1 MTTLGGGSVAA
12 YGLRYQYLSTVEYFL
27 RYLREHPELIAR
39 TTLVV
44 EPLFKNAND
53 ADDDIVDFAIELD
66 DAAVHHIQVKA
77 TTKSDQYSLQPAD
90 ARAALK
96 RLLDHPADNSTLL
109 TNKPLSPGLS
119 SECAITDDDS
129 PVTTYTW
136 AEGPQ
141 RPPGADPRRVFLAVD
156 HRTPAELRGSIAE
169 LVRHFRK
176 IGRLKQ
182 GLTSARLLV
191 GILLD
196 FIFDAAAGLEPA
208 RITALDLLAKVHM
221 PDPRM
226 AQLAGGFD
234 WGLPM
239 SGIPNY
245 GSTVARMEILDEIV
259 EQLATDDIREVPKLV
274 VLAGH
279 TGIGK
284 SVIATDYSHAD
295 RVSYQ
300 FVCWI
305 DCRDPEMIAPRIRDI
320 VAQLTKDVVPPAAE
334 VSRIFTGILGRVA
347 GPWLLVFD
355 GIQNASD
362 IESYVPSVGCG
373 SILITTNNSLGWWD
387 TAHQVQIGTFTDDEA
402 IECFTSYAAIS
413 SEALDEV
420 RQPIREIVERLGRIP
435 LAVSMAGLYFRN
447 TQGRLDELALQYFAD
462 LAALDDSFSVP
473 RGFGNKTAFDAIRY
487 AVENLG
493 KGTRAPR
500 RRDTQKLLYAGSLL
514 APELL
519 PVNLLLPATAE
530 ALHISIT
537 NLPKPAEVEAELRR
551 DVIATLRTQ
560 TIAHR
565 VTNAEPGAITPAS
578 DTVAVHPLVHNVLQ
592 RICLARVR
600 PGDLQQM
607 AASLMYFLVGWIGEL
622 RTAGQFFAVEQLRMH
637 AQALLEL
644 VNEREPLSTP
654 SADHDKHYRYLKAML
669 QSELGTCQFSRG
681 NLQEAYN
688 LGLAAVQALSVIPK
702 DQNARVI
709 AMKCI
714 FDQIH
719 DLSMG
724 EAPPPLLAIHAHL
737 LVQFCNEC
745 ESNPAEAF
753 RDTAYRF
760 AGEVLAMVTR
770 TATYRGSEP
779 LRAIADQLNQ
789 IAARDPS
796 PETRPHTRNA
806 IRNQMIDAG
815 EYQAIL
821 DNLPE
826 WRTADQGIHNAVIFD
841 GLEAVANL
849 YLGRIADA
857 AALIGTILELKPYGQ
872 HLLIFTHEAL
882 KKVAKGLD
890 QVIPTAGPDEARLQ
904 QMLGDVLARYNEL
917 GGPPNGASNST

>member
-1 MTTLGGGSVAA
+1 
-12 YGLRYQYLSTVEYFL
+12 
-27 RYLREHPELIAR
+27 
-39 TTLVV
+39 
-44 EPLFKNAND
+44 
-53 ADDDIVDFAIELD
+53 
-66 DAAVHHIQVKA
+66 
-77 TTKSDQYSLQPAD
+77 
-90 ARAALK
+90 
-96 RLLDHPADNSTLL
+96 
-109 TNKPLSPGLS
+109 
-119 SECAITDDDS
+119 
-129 PVTTYTW
+129 
-136 AEGPQ
+136 
-141 RPPGADPRRVFLAVD
+141 
-156 HRTPAELRGSIAE
+156 
-169 LVRHFRK
+169 
-176 IGRLKQ
+176 
-182 GLTSARLLV
+182 
-191 GILLD
+191 
-196 FIFDAAAGLEPA
+196 
-208 RITALDLLAKVHM
+208 
-221 PDPRM
+221 
-226 AQLAGGFD
+226 
-234 WGLPM
+234 
-239 SGIPNY
+239 
-245 GSTVARMEILDEIV
+245 
-259 EQLATDDIREVPKLV
+259 
-274 VLAGH
+274 
-279 TGIGK
+279 
-284 SVIATDYSHAD
+284 
-295 RVSYQ
+295 
-300 FVCWI
+300 
-305 DCRDPEMIAPRIRDI
+305 
-320 VAQLTKDVVPPAAE
+320 
-334 VSRIFTGILGRVA
+334 
-347 GPWLLVFD
+347 
-355 GIQNASD
+355 
-362 IESYVPSVGCG
+362 
-373 SILITTNNSLGWWD
+373 LITTNNSLGWWD

>member
-1 MTTLGGGSVAA
+1 LTTLGGGSVAA
-12 YGLRYQYLSTVEYFL
+12 YGLKYQYLATLEYFL

-44 EPLFKNAND
+44 EPILED
-53 ADDDIVDFAIELD
+53 SDGVDDDIVDFGIEVD
-66 DAAVHHIQVKA
+66 DVAVHHLQVKA
-77 TTKSDQYSLQPAD
+77 TTNPDRYRLQPSD
-90 ARAALK
+90 ARVALD
-96 RLLDHPADNSTLL
+96 RLLRHAADNSVLL
-109 TNKPLSPGLS
+109 TNKPLSSDLAS
-119 SECAITDDDS
+119 KCAIADAEGLA
-129 PVTTYTW
+129 TTYTW

-141 RPPGADPRRVFLAVD
+141 PGPDAAPRQVFLAVD
-156 HRTPAELRGSIAE
+156 NRTPAELRTSIAE
-169 LVRHFRK
+169 LVRHFRR
-176 IGRLKQ
+176 IGSLKQ

-221 PDPRM
+221 PDARM

-245 GSTVARMEILDEIV
+245 GSTVARMAILDEIV
-259 EQLATDDIREVPKLV
+259 EHLATDDTREVPELV

-284 SVIATDYSHAD
+284 SVIATDYCHAD
-295 RVSYQ
+295 RISYE
-300 FVCWI
+300 FLCWI
-305 DCRDPEMIAPRIRDI
+305 DCRDTEMIAPRIRDI
-320 VAQLTKDVVPPAAE
+320 VAQLTKNVVSPAAD
-334 VSRIFTGILGRVA
+334 VSRIFAGILGRIA
-347 GPWLLVFD
+347 GPWLLIFD

-362 IESYVPSVGCG
+362 IESYVPAVGCG

-387 TAHQVQIGTFTDDEA
+387 TAHQMQIGAFTEDEA
-402 IECFTSYAAIS
+402 SECFTIYAAIP
-413 SEALDEV
+413 SEAVDEV
-420 RQPIREIVERLGRIP
+420 REPIREIGDRLGRIP

-447 TQGRLDELALQYFAD
+447 TQGRLDELAVQYFAD

-493 KGTRAPR
+493 KGTRAPH

-519 PVNLLLPATAE
+519 PLNLLLPATVE

-537 NLPKPAEVEAELRR
+537 ALPRPAEVEAELRR
-551 DVIATLRTQ
+551 GVIATLRTQ

-565 VTNAEPGAITPAS
+565 VTNAEPGVVTPAS
-578 DTVAVHPLVHNVLQ
+578 DTVAVHPLVHSILQ
-592 RICLARVR
+592 RICLARVG

-607 AASLMYFLVGWIGEL
+607 AASLMYFLVGWIGIL
-622 RTAGQFFAVEQLRMH
+622 RTEGHFFAVEQLRMH
-637 AQALLEL
+637 AEALIEL
-644 VNEREPLSTP
+644 VNEREPLSTV

-688 LGLAAVQALSVIPK
+688 LGLAAVQALSTIPA
-702 DQNARVI
+702 DQNARII

-724 EAPPPLLAIHAHL
+724 EAPAGLLAIHAHL

-745 ESNPAEAF
+745 EANPKESF
-753 RDTAYRF
+753 RDVAYRF
-760 AGEVLAMVTR
+760 AGEALAMVTR
-770 TATYRGSEP
+770 TAAYRESPP
-779 LRAIADQLNQ
+779 LQAIADQLNE
-789 IAARDPS
+789 IGARDPK
-796 PETRPHTRNA
+796 PETRAHTRNA
-806 IRNQMIDAG
+806 IRTQMVDAG

-821 DNLPE
+821 DTLPE
-826 WRTADQGIHNAVIFD
+826 WRSADGGIHNAVIFD
-841 GLEAVANL
+841 GLAAVAQL
-849 YLGRIADA
+849 HTGRFDDAIAV
-857 AALIGTILELKPYGQ
+857 IGTILDLKPYGQ

-882 KKVAKGLD
+882 KKVAKALH
-890 QVIPTAGPDEARLQ
+890 QVIPTAGPDAGRLQ
-904 QMLGDVLARYNEL
+904 QALGDVLARYHEL
-917 GGPPNGASNST
+917 GGTSNDGSSA